1 MVQVILDDNQPRSVS
16 SSYSWWML
24 ALIGA
29 VVGVLYWLLTLAV
42 GHFIIDPL
50 FCGSSSS
57 AVTCANS
64 VGVAGNV
71 AGVLVATI
79 GLGIMVRLR
88 VLRPLIIAVSTA
100 IILWGLSGWTEG
112 LGWAEIVAWST
123 VLYALSYVLFS
134 WISRY
139 ARSVPVLMA
148 ALAIVV
154 IARIVLAL

>member
-1 MVQVILDDNQPRSVS
+1 MAQVILDDNQPRSVS
-16 SSYSWWML
+16 LSYSWWMV

-29 VVGVLYWLLTLAV
+29 SIGVLYWLLTLAV

-50 FCGSSSS
+50 FCGSSSN

-79 GLGIMVRLR
+79 GLGVLVRLQ

-112 LGWAEIVAWST
+112 LGWAEVAIWSI